1 MSSSTGLPELAP
13 HAQPRVL
20 SDRHSG
26 GIRLLLGFVF
36 FVLSHL
42 ASHRGD
48 GVLAA
53 LAIGDVVLIALLRPL
68 LLLRPS
74 AWMAL
79 AGCAGA
85 LAWLSH
91 SPYALLPLLLVP
103 VVLIGLVGYGFGR
116 TLLPGRV
123 PLIARMVAGLDAMPA
138 SALPPELRDYTRRLT
153 WAWAIL
159 LTALALANLVL
170 ASVVVPHGLLASLGV
185 ASPIAVSQTLA
196 SWLGW
201 AANLGVMCGFFLAEF
216 AVRQRRFPGRYR
228 NLLDFFQQMGRLGP
242 AFWRDV
248 MH

>member
-1 MSSSTGLPELAP
+1 MSSSTGLPEIAQ
-13 HAQPRVL
+13 HAHPRVL
-20 SDRHSG
+20 SDRHGG
-26 GIRLLLGFVF
+26 GIRLLLGLAF

-42 ASHRGD
+42 ASDRGD

-53 LAIGDVVLIALLRPL
+53 LAIGDIVLIALLRPL
-68 LLLRPS
+68 LLLR
-74 AWMAL
+74 AWAWASL
-79 AGCAGA
+79 AGSAA
-85 LAWLSH
+85 VLVWLAQ

-103 VVLIGLVGYGFGR
+103 VVLIGLVGYGFGH

-138 SALPPELRDYTRRLT
+138 SALAPDLRSYTRRLT
-153 WAWAIL
+153 WAWAIV
-159 LTALALANLVL
+159 LTMLALLNLML
-170 ASVVVPHGLLASLGV
+170 ACVVIPHGLLATLGL
-185 ASPIAVSQTLA
+185 ASPVAISQTLA

-201 AANLGVMCGFFLAEF
+201 AVNLAVMCGFFLAEF

-228 NLLDFFQQMGRLGP
+228 NLLDFFRQMGRLGP